1 MAIPTETRPED
12 LAARVAELH
21 WYHTLELAP
30 GVRTPGYFDTR
41 PTVGKLPLPA
51 SLAGKRCLDVGTW
64 DGFWAFEMER
74 RGAASVTAIDI
85 EDARRWD
92 WPPRM
97 LLPGTDDSDRKLIEA
112 FKSGGASFELA
123 REALGSAVDRIDVSV
138 YDLDPG
144 EQGRFDFVFL
154 GSLLLHLRDPVL
166 ALARVRAACAPGGE
180 AVIADTV
187 DAIPSWLRPRTPSA
201 RLEGVGRPWWWIPN
215 VAGLQRMVESAGFEL
230 LERTGV
236 YFLPTGA
243 AHPPTP
249 LRALAR
255 FPFSAAGREQLI
267 NRWRGIPH
275 AAVRARPLG
284 G

>member
-1 MAIPTETRPED
+1 MAVPTQAPAED
-12 LAARVAELH
+12 LAARVAVLH

-30 GVRTPGYFDTR
+30 GVETPGYFDTR
-41 PTVGKLPLPA
+41 PTIARLPLPA

-64 DGFWAFEMER
+64 DGFWAFEMES
-74 RGAASVTAIDI
+74 RGASSVTAIDI
-85 EDARRWD
+85 EDAARWD

-97 LLPGTDDSDRKLIEA
+97 LLPGNDDSDRQLLEA

-123 REALGSAVDRIDVSV
+123 REALGSTVERVDVSV
-138 YDLDPG
+138 YDLDPDEHG
-144 EQGRFDFVFL
+144 YFDFVFL
-154 GSLLLHLRDPVL
+154 GSLLLHLRDPVK
-166 ALARVRAACAPGGE
+166 ALARVRSVCAGE

-187 DAIPSWLRPRTPSA
+187 DAIPSWLRPRTPTA
-201 RLEGVGRPWWWIPN
+201 RLEGLGRPWWWIPN
-215 VAGLQRMVESAGFEL
+215 VAGLHRMVESAGFEI

-255 FPFSAAGREQLI
+255 FPFSAGGREQLI

-275 AAVRARPLG
+275 AAVRVRALR
-284 G
+284 